1 MSTMTRTTAYAVL
14 SRAVAAQRNGSA
26 PEQVA
31 RLDAALAVAG
41 EVLLA
46 AEDAEAMPVEFARA
60 LEMENAR
67 LRAGCSAIAAA
78 LGNGSAAAPCA
89 SVEFLTAGLAKEV
102 RLYCA
107 DLRRQIVSLTPDA
120 GQAQ

>member
-1 MSTMTRTTAYAVL
+1 MSTMTKATAYAVL

-46 AEDAEAMPVEFARA
+46 REQEPAPTIAKLQSWLRCSGCGHEAR
-60 LEMENAR
+60 ME
-67 LRAGCSAIAAA
+67 LWKSAVIPGKFMCD
-78 LGNGSAAAPCA
+78 LCYK
-89 SVEFLTAGLAKEV
+89 AGLPHE
-102 RLYCA
+102 LN
-107 DLRRQIVSLTPDA
+107 LSRQIMERAPLLPVKPD
-120 GQAQ
+120 GN

>member
-26 PEQVA
+26 PEQVS

-46 AEDAEAMPVEFARA
+46 AEDAEAMPVPPSNYAASKLCMYCGQPGANAWDKASDGTVNAYHLNCPDFETFKAH
-60 LEMENAR
+60 MEK
-67 LRAGCSAIAAA
+67 LIKQSAP
-78 LGNGSAAAPCA
+78 LLPVKPDGN
-89 SVEFLTAGLAKEV
+89 
-102 RLYCA
+102 
-107 DLRRQIVSLTPDA
+107 
-120 GQAQ
+120 

>member
-46 AEDAEAMPVEFARA
+46 AEDAEAMPVPPS
-60 LEMENAR
+60 NY
-67 LRAGCSAIAAA
+67 AA
-78 LGNGSAAAPCA
+78 LLPVKPDGN
-89 SVEFLTAGLAKEV
+89 
-102 RLYCA
+102 
-107 DLRRQIVSLTPDA
+107 
-120 GQAQ
+120 

>member
-1 MSTMTRTTAYAVL
+1 MSTMTKATAYAVL

-46 AEDAEAMPVEFARA
+46 AEREPCMCETLAMWDAKQ
-60 LEMENAR
+60 
-67 LRAGCSAIAAA
+67 
-78 LGNGSAAAPCA
+78 A
-89 SVEFLTAGLAKEV
+89 SVPLLPVK
-102 RLYCA
+102 
-107 DLRRQIVSLTPDA
+107 PD
-120 GQAQ
+120 GN

>member
-46 AEDAEAMPVEFARA
+46 WES
-60 LEMENAR
+60 
-67 LRAGCSAIAAA
+67 SAIYYEQP
-78 LGNGSAAAPCA
+78 NQERRRA
-89 SVEFLTAGLAKEV
+89 SV
-102 RLYCA
+102 
-107 DLRRQIVSLTPDA
+107 S
-120 GQAQ
+120 